1 MTTADKMYNSQLLST
16 ACKQL
21 HNLCCRKDITV
32 LDRKGGFFL
41 LHRDMSHRDMTI
53 SEVQR
58 HICRPIKTVSI
69 KTLQASIEKYFI
81 FLSNVPEFCF
91 ICWQGVSLMSSRVY
105 YICKKI

>member
-1 MTTADKMYNSQLLST
+1 MATADKMYNSQLLST

-41 LHRDMSHRDMTI
+41 LHRVMTI

-69 KTLQASIEKYFI
+69 KTLQASIEKNFI